1 MKNVH
6 LRSNGA
12 IFIITYHNKQT
23 NKQFIITLTY
33 VVGSTTKNHNS
44 LVFKVQIMLLVKQTN
59 QR

>member
-1 MKNVH
+1 MYILEVMVLFLLSH
-6 LRSNGA
+6 IA
-12 IFIITYHNKQT
+12 TNKQT

>member
-1 MKNVH
+1 MYILEVMVLFLLSH
-6 LRSNGA
+6 IA
-12 IFIITYHNKQT
+12 T